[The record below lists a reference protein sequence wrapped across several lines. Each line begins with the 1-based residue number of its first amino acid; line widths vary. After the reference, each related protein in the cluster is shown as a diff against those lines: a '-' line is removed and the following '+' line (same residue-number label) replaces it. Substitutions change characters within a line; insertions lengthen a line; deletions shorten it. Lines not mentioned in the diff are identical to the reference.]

1 MQFLPTKDAGIY
13 HCNDRIPQWL
23 IHPTELALEP
33 KNYLLLPLA
42 RGKKLAEFIALC
54 LEQGLLEYLQLT
66 LDIGLITDPNVL
78 WHKILEVMQM
88 KPTIHES
95 TRPYIDQFFRTMP
108 EEMWKMP
115 TFREAL
121 EEKQRHAQENGQYQG
136 AQRMLLNQ
144 LRRKFAPIPESVV
157 QKIESTKNLE
167 QLDGWAIKI
176 MTAKSLAEMG
186 LDTPK

>member
-1 MQFLPTKDAGIY
+1 
-13 HCNDRIPQWL
+13 
-23 IHPTELALEP
+23 
-33 KNYLLLPLA
+33 
-42 RGKKLAEFIALC
+42 
-54 LEQGLLEYLQLT
+54 
-66 LDIGLITDPNVL
+66 
-78 WHKILEVMQM
+78 M

-121 EEKQRHAQENGQYQG
+121 EDKQRYGQYQG

-167 QLDGWAIKI
+167 QLEEWLNQVFL
-176 MTAKSLAEMG
+176 AKYLA
-186 LDTPK
+186 DTELL

>member
-1 MQFLPTKDAGIY
+1 
-13 HCNDRIPQWL
+13 
-23 IHPTELALEP
+23 
-33 KNYLLLPLA
+33 
-42 RGKKLAEFIALC
+42 
-54 LEQGLLEYLQLT
+54 
-66 LDIGLITDPNVL
+66 
-78 WHKILEVMQM
+78 M

-121 EEKQRHAQENGQYQG
+121 KEKQRYGQYQG

-144 LRRKFAPIPESVV
+144 LRRKFAQIPESVV

-167 QLDGWAIKI
+167 QLNDWAIQI
-176 MTAKSLAEMG
+176 MTAESLADMG
-186 LDTPK
+186 LL